1 MPPLPTRGPRRGAL
15 EALGLLAATS
25 LMLVAG
31 CRSDTAQPA
40 GSSSTIG
47 AAPSP
52 SSTVD
57 PAGLSDADLAEV
69 LAVVVPAAIEAN
81 PDGFGVL
88 KPISYMIADSLGS
101 VASNGDSVTFGAGAP
116 PLSAAA
122 RRAISLAVSPGTA
135 VFVTPDPSAAMLLIS
150 APTVVDGSVLV
161 TYEQR
166 CGGEPGALCG
176 SGGSFRLQRTSAGWQ
191 VVEVLTGWI
200 S

>member
-1 MPPLPTRGPRRGAL
+1 
-15 EALGLLAATS
+15 
-25 LMLVAG
+25 
-31 CRSDTAQPA
+31 
-40 GSSSTIG
+40 
-47 AAPSP
+47 
-52 SSTVD
+52 
-57 PAGLSDADLAEV
+57 
-69 LAVVVPAAIEAN
+69 
-81 PDGFGVL
+81 
-88 KPISYMIADSLGS
+88 MIADSLGS